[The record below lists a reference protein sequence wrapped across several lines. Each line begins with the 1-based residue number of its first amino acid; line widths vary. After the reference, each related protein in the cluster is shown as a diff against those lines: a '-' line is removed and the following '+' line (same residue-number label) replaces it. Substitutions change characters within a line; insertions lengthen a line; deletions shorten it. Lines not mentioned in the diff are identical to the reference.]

1 MPGKISPMMGAKS
14 RIAPLFAL
22 GMAVAAFV
30 PPPPVEAADSAVV
43 FMYHRFGESSSPST
57 NIRIDQFEAH
67 LKELAE
73 GGYEVLALPSI
84 LSALKRG
91 EALPDKTIALTI
103 DDAYLSVYRVAW
115 PRLKAARFPFTL
127 FVATNPIDGKLR
139 NYMNWDQIREL
150 AKAGI
155 TIGSQTARHLHMA
168 DSSARR
174 NAADLKKSN
183 ARFVAE
189 LGEKPKLFA
198 YPYGEAS
205 LAVKT
210 LVIAEGFVAAFGQHS
225 GVVYDKA
232 DFSYLPRF
240 ALNEAYGNIDRFRL
254 AANAL
259 PLPVSEIT
267 PRDPLL
273 TDNPPAFGFT
283 VDPSLKQISRLACY
297 HSGQGKLPVERLG
310 RRVEVRPKLAFPPG
324 RTRINCTMP
333 GPGKRWRW
341 FGMQFYVRKP

>member
-1 MPGKISPMMGAKS
+1 MAS
-14 RIAPLFAL
+14 LFAL
-22 GMAVAAFV
+22 GMVVAAFLS
-30 PPPPVEAADSAVV
+30 PPPAEAADSAVV
-43 FMYHRFGESSSPST
+43 FMYHRFGESTSPST
-57 NIRIDQFEAH
+57 NIRIEQFEAH

-73 GGYEVLALPSI
+73 GGYKVLALPAI

-91 EALPDKTIALTI
+91 EALADKTIALTI
-103 DDAYLSVYRVAW
+103 DDAYLSVYGTAW
-115 PRLKAARFPFTL
+115 PRLKAAGLPFTL
-127 FVATNPIDGKLR
+127 FVATDPIDRKLR

-150 AKAGI
+150 AKAGV

-168 DSSARR
+168 DASARA

-189 LGEKPKLFA
+189 LGVTPKLFA

-205 LAVKT
+205 LAAKT
-210 LVIAEGFVAAFGQHS
+210 LVIAEGFAAAFGQHS
-225 GVVYDKA
+225 GVVHPKA
-232 DFSYLPRF
+232 DFFYLPRF
-240 ALNEAYGNIDRFRL
+240 ALNEAYGNVDRFRL

-259 PLPVSEIT
+259 ALPVSEIT

-283 VDPSLKQISRLACY
+283 VDPGLKQINRLACY
-297 HSGQGKLPVERLG
+297 HGGQGKLPIERLG
-310 RRVEVRPKLAFPPG
+310 QRIEVRPKLAFRPG

>member
-1 MPGKISPMMGAKS
+1 MMGARP

-22 GMAVAAFV
+22 GMVVAAFG
-30 PPPPVEAADSAVV
+30 PPPPAEAADSAVV
-43 FMYHRFGESSSPST
+43 FMYHRFGETSWPST

-67 LKELAE
+67 LKELSE
-73 GGYEVLALPSI
+73 GGYKVLALPTI

-91 EALPDKTIALTI
+91 EELPDKTIALTI
-103 DDAYLSVYRVAW
+103 DDAYLSVYTVAW

-127 FVATNPIDGKLR
+127 FVATNPIDANLR

-150 AKAGI
+150 AKAGV
-155 TIGSQTARHLHMA
+155 TIGSQTARHLHMV
-168 DSSARR
+168 DSSPRR

-183 ARFVAE
+183 ARFAAE

-225 GVVYDKA
+225 GVVHAKA
-232 DFSYLPRF
+232 DFFYLPRF
-240 ALNEAYGNIDRFRL
+240 ALNEAYGKIDRFRL

-283 VDPSLKQISRLACY
+283 VDPSLKQIHRLACY

-324 RTRINCTMP
+324 RTRINCT
-333 GPGKRWRW
+333 
-341 FGMQFYVRKP
+341 

>member
-1 MPGKISPMMGAKS
+1 M
-14 RIAPLFAL
+14 
-22 GMAVAAFV
+22 V
-30 PPPPVEAADSAVV
+30 D
-43 FMYHRFGESSSPST
+43 SSP
-57 NIRIDQFEAH
+57 
-67 LKELAE
+67 
-73 GGYEVLALPSI
+73 
-84 LSALKRG
+84 
-91 EALPDKTIALTI
+91 
-103 DDAYLSVYRVAW
+103 
-115 PRLKAARFPFTL
+115 
-127 FVATNPIDGKLR
+127 
-139 NYMNWDQIREL
+139 
-150 AKAGI
+150 
-155 TIGSQTARHLHMA
+155 
-168 DSSARR
+168 RR

-183 ARFVAE
+183 ARFAAE

-205 LAVKT
+205 LAVQT

-225 GVVYDKA
+225 GVVHATA
-232 DFSYLPRF
+232 DFSYLSRF
-240 ALNEAYGNIDRFRL
+240 TLNEAYGNIDRFRL

-283 VDPSLKQISRLACY
+283 VDPSLKQIHRLACFQ
-297 HSGQGKLPVERLG
+297 SGQGRLRVERLG
-310 RRVEVRPKLAFPPG
+310 QRVEVRPKLAFRPG